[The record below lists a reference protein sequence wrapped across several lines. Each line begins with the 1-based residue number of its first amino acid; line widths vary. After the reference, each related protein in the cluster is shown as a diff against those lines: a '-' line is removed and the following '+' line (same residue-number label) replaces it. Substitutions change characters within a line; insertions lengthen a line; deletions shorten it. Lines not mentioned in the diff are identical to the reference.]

1 MHAEVVNGMNV
12 LAVRDAVSRAAK
24 LCRDG
29 KGPVLLDVDTYRYWG
44 HSLSDPRNE
53 YRTKEE
59 EAAWK
64 CVDAIECF
72 IEQVLAA
79 KILTEKSLEALK
91 TDLGKVRTGRAS
103 LTLLDTVR
111 VNYYGNPS
119 PLKQVANCA
128 IPEPRLIT
136 IQPWDRSLLGEIE
149 KAIMKADIG
158 ITPNNNGFMIR
169 LPIPPL
175 TEERRKE
182 LVKLS
187 HQLGEEG
194 RVSIR
199 NLRRDALESLKKL
212 EKDKKISQD
221 EERNGGTD
229 VQELTDEFVRK
240 IDEVIKVKEAEIME
254 I

>member
-1 MHAEVVNGMNV
+1 MV
-12 LAVRDAVSRAAK
+12 DS
-24 LCRDG
+24 
-29 KGPVLLDVDTYRYWG
+29 LLKDTRG
-44 HSLSDPRNE
+44 RM
-53 YRTKEE
+53 
-59 EAAWK
+59 
-64 CVDAIECF
+64 
-72 IEQVLAA
+72 
-79 KILTEKSLEALK
+79 EKSLLSTQSE
-91 TDLGKVRTGRAS
+91 LGKVRTGRAS

-111 VNYYGNPS
+111 VNYYGNPA

-175 TEERRKE
+175 TEERRRE

-194 RVSIR
+194 RVAIR
-199 NLRRDALESLKKL
+199 NVRREALENLKKL

-229 VQELTDEFVRK
+229 VQKLTDEFVRK
-240 IDEVIKVKEAEIME
+240 IDEAIKVREAEIME

>member
-1 MHAEVVNGMNV
+1 MIE
-12 LAVRDAVSRAAK
+12 
-24 LCRDG
+24 
-29 KGPVLLDVDTYRYWG
+29 PLLKET
-44 HSLSDPRNE
+44 RN
-53 YRTKEE
+53 RM
-59 EAAWK
+59 
-64 CVDAIECF
+64 
-72 IEQVLAA
+72 
-79 KILTEKSLEALK
+79 EKSLLSTQSE
-91 TDLGKVRTGRAS
+91 LGKVRTGRAS

-111 VNYYGNPS
+111 VNYYGNPA

-175 TEERRKE
+175 TEERRRE

-199 NLRRDALESLKKL
+199 NVRREALENLKKL

-229 VQELTDEFVRK
+229 VQKLTDEFVRK
-240 IDEVIKVKEAEIME
+240 IDEAIKVREAEIME

>member
-1 MHAEVVNGMNV
+1 MIEP
-12 LAVRDAVSRAAK
+12 LLKETRSRM
-24 LCRDG
+24 
-29 KGPVLLDVDTYRYWG
+29 
-44 HSLSDPRNE
+44 
-53 YRTKEE
+53 
-59 EAAWK
+59 
-64 CVDAIECF
+64 
-72 IEQVLAA
+72 
-79 KILTEKSLEALK
+79 EKSLTGTQSE
-91 TDLGKVRTGRAS
+91 LGKVRTGRAS
-103 LTLLDTVR
+103 LTLLDAVR

-128 IPEPRLIT
+128 VPESRLIT

-149 KAIMKADIG
+149 KAILKADIG

-182 LVKLS
+182 LVKLC

-194 RVSIR
+194 RISVR
-199 NLRRDALESLKKL
+199 NVRRDALENLKKL

-229 VQELTDEFVRK
+229 VQKLTDEFVRK
-240 IDEVIKVKEAEIME
+240 IDEAIKAKEAEIME

>member
-1 MHAEVVNGMNV
+1 MIE
-12 LAVRDAVSRAAK
+12 
-24 LCRDG
+24 
-29 KGPVLLDVDTYRYWG
+29 PLLKET
-44 HSLSDPRNE
+44 
-53 YRTKEE
+53 RTRM
-59 EAAWK
+59 
-64 CVDAIECF
+64 
-72 IEQVLAA
+72 
-79 KILTEKSLEALK
+79 EKSLAGTQSE
-91 TDLGKVRTGRAS
+91 LGKVRTGRAS

-229 VQELTDEFVRK
+229 VQKLTDEFVHK